1 MRDAF
6 ASDFQRFPGVL
17 DFAVVRLFGF
27 LCLWLCVVLFVVFWR
42 IGGLYVLRVVG
53 WFDLWIVF
61 GFLVIAACYMWFDFF
76 TDYV

>member
-27 LCLWLCVVLFVVFWR
+27 FVLVVVCCIVCGVWR
-42 IGGLYVLRVVG
+42 IGGLYGLRVVG
-53 WFDLWIVF
+53 GGLIC
-61 GFLVIAACYMWFDFF
+61 GLYLVSW
-76 TDYV
+76 